1 MNKLFTKLLFACAL
15 LFYTKSNVLHAQCN
29 TSIYAVRDTI
39 ACGESIL
46 LQQTGV
52 GGASS
57 DDFTGNTLSGLWSS
71 VTAGWTLTSPCGTNP
86 LGAQHLWFAT
96 GSATPRQ
103 ATTVPVDASCGGDIC
118 FDFKMETQSPPPCD
132 GPDLPG
138 EGIYLQYRTIGAW
151 QTIHYFNPSSY
162 NFAGWNNYCYPIP
175 AAAQTST
182 TQFRWSQVQT
192 SGPTWDQW
200 GIDNVNIATCSGY
213 SCLWSGGA
221 IPVGYALDTVTVE
234 PQDSTT
240 YTLMY
245 SNWINDTCTA
255 DITIY
260 VAMPTITATQLPSN
274 CTGSTQLDALASVPA
289 NCTYRID
296 LYDAAGDGWVA
307 VGGNP
312 PQYHNMD
319 VMING
324 NLQSNYTMLSGSGP
338 DVFHIPVTDGDV
350 LETYL
355 QNWGSNFSDCG
366 YAIFDSQGA
375 LIRVDGLP
383 PVLGGTP
390 PVGCNVNSNSLSE
403 VIVSCPTTL
412 YYSYS
417 WQTTAGTVTGL
428 SNPNIYNPSVT
439 VSTTVDYVVTG
450 YDPLHPWCTAQDTIT
465 VLPNNSNISAT
476 LSGPS
481 TICVGDPVVLSFLP
495 MVGLA
500 NWDLTLNING
510 ITSPPITLDGSG
522 NDINTGLPLTFY
534 PSTTTTYDVVTLLD
548 ATGCP
553 AAVVNPSLTV
563 TVNQIPDA
571 GTSAAIT
578 VCETNPFFNLLSIL
592 GGTPNPIGVW
602 TNSSGAPVSSFYNP
616 ATSSSGVFTYTVTV
630 SPCPSAFSTVTVT
643 NHPLP
648 NAGTNGTHTVCE
660 NGAAFNM
667 YNFLGGTPL
676 AGGSWSDSNGSSVS
690 NVFDPSTMNGGVFT
704 YTVPPLLPCPSNSS
718 NLTITINQLPNAGI
732 NGTHV
737 VCENDPV
744 FNLFNYLTGS
754 PDVGGI
760 WTDVNN
766 IPVPNMFNPSTS
778 GSGTFIFT
786 YTVIGA
792 SPCPDATATVMITVN
807 PAPVVTISG
816 TISITQGMST
826 TIDFTLT
833 AGTAPFT
840 VVYDDGTGSIT
851 SPSFNSTTGTITVTP
866 NSTTNY
872 SLVSVTDD
880 NGCTASVS
888 GSVTITV
895 NQFPTATLSLAGN
908 ATICAGQNSD
918 LDFNLGGTPNFTVE
932 YNVNGVLN
940 SYVFNNTGSNLL
952 NVSPTT
958 TTTYTLV
965 SITDG
970 NGVIETNIWDSVTIT
985 VDPLPTAVL
994 SGNNTICDGEQ
1005 SPLNFTLTGAAN
1017 YTLTYSPGGVVT
1029 LDASGNDVSTSS
1041 PVMVNPNTT
1050 TAYNIV
1056 SLTDAN
1062 NCTNTGSGT
1071 ATITVN
1077 PLPTISISG
1086 TTPICIGQ
1094 SSNLSF
1100 TLSGTAPY
1108 NVNYLDGGSP
1118 ASVTLDAAGTVNG
1131 TPLSV
1136 TPNNTTTYTLV
1147 DVTDSNNCTASAN
1160 GNIIIVVN
1168 PLPTVTMSGSTS
1180 ICDGQS
1186 TALDFNFTGTGPYN
1200 INYDINSTNTS
1211 AVLSN
1216 NIDSIVVSP
1225 SATTTY
1231 NLINVTDA
1239 YCSNTASGTV
1249 IITVNPLPSATIS
1262 GGGIIC
1268 ADGSTTQID
1277 IIANGSAPFNVVYS
1291 DGFNNVALNGTSSP
1305 YNFQTNTAG
1314 AYTLNSITDVNGCAG
1329 NVSGVAI
1336 VVVNPLPIASFSFFP
1351 QPADLNNPTVY
1362 FTDLSSG
1369 HVAGIYDFGDGITEP
1384 TILGGQ
1390 LSHTY
1395 LDTGSYQ
1402 VLYSVTSIDGCIT
1415 SVSHTVIIDPAFL
1428 IYIPTAFTPNRDGKN
1443 DLFIPIMMGVGEYNF
1458 YIYDRF
1464 GGLIFGTTDQLKG
1477 WNGKLNENDFA
1488 LEGHYAYAIKIVD
1501 LLGKKRSF
1509 AGTLTLIR

>member
-1 MNKLFTKLLFACAL
+1 MNKLFTKLLFCCAL
-15 LFYTKSNVLHAQCN
+15 LFYTASNVLYAQCN
-29 TSIYAVRDTI
+29 TAIYAVRDTI
-39 ACGESIL
+39 ACGESIF

-57 DDFTGNTLSGLWSS
+57 DDFTGSTLSGLWST
-71 VTAGWTLTSPCGTNP
+71 VTSGWTLTSPCGTNP
-86 LGAQHLWFAT
+86 LGAQHLWFAQ

-103 ATTVPVDASCGGDIC
+103 ATTVQVDASCGGDIC

-138 EGIYLQYRTIGAW
+138 EGIYLQYRIAGGVW
-151 QTIHYFNPSSY
+151 VTIHYFNPGSY

-221 IPVGYALDTVTVE
+221 IPAGYSLDTITVA

-296 LYDAAGDGWVA
+296 LYDAAGDGWIA

-324 NLQSNYTMLSGSGP
+324 NLHNNYTMISGSGP

-355 QNWGSNFSDCG
+355 QNWGSNFADCG

-383 PVLGGTP
+383 PVMGGTP
-390 PVGCNVNSNSLSE
+390 PVGCNTNSNSLPE

-412 YYSYS
+412 FYSYS

-439 VSTTVDYVVTG
+439 VSTTTDYVVTG

-465 VLPNNSNISAT
+465 VLPNNSNITAT

-481 TICVGDPVVLSFLP
+481 VICTGDTVVLSFLP
-495 MVGLA
+495 MVGIP
-500 NWDLTLNING
+500 NWTLNLNVNG
-510 ITSPPITLDGSG
+510 SPFVYTLDGAG
-522 NDINTGLPLTFY
+522 NDISTGQPLTFY
-534 PSTTTTYDVVTLLD
+534 PVTTTTYDVVSLLD
-548 ATGCP
+548 GTGCP
-553 AAVVNPSLTV
+553 AAVTNPSLLV
-563 TVNQIPDA
+563 TVNQIPNAGISNGIIVCEVGPLVDLFSVLGGNPDIGGTWVNSA
-571 GTSAAIT
+571 GTT
-578 VCETNPFFNLLSIL
+578 LL
-592 GGTPNPIGVW
+592 
-602 TNSSGAPVSSFYNP
+602 SSFYNP

-643 NHPLP
+643 NNPLP
-648 NAGTNGTHTVCE
+648 SAGTNGTHTVCE
-660 NGAAFNM
+660 NSAAFNM

-676 AGGSWSDSNGSSVS
+676 SGGSWSDANGSSVS
-690 NVFDPSTMNGGVFT
+690 NIFDPSTMSGGVFT
-704 YTVPPLLPCPSNSS
+704 YTVPPLLPCPGNSA
-718 NLTITINQLPNAGI
+718 NLTITINQLPNAGA
-732 NGTHV
+732 NGTHI

-786 YTVIGA
+786 YTVTGA
-792 SPCPDATATVMITVN
+792 NPCPDATATVTITVN
-807 PAPVVTISG
+807 PAPIVTISG
-816 TISITQGMST
+816 TTSITQGMST

-833 AGTAPFT
+833 TGTAPFT
-840 VVYDDGTGSIT
+840 VVYDDGTGPII

-880 NGCTASVS
+880 NGCTASVN

-895 NQFPTATLSLAGN
+895 NQLPTITLSGN

-932 YNVNGVLN
+932 YNINGVLN
-940 SYVFNNTGSNLL
+940 SYVFNNIGSNLL

-970 NGVIETNIWDSVTIT
+970 NGVVETNISGSVTIT
-985 VDPLPTAVL
+985 VNPLPTAVL

-1005 SPLNFTLTGAAN
+1005 TPLNFTLTGAAN

-1029 LDASGNDVSTSS
+1029 LDASGNDVSTNS

-1050 TAYNIV
+1050 TAYDIV

-1062 NCTNTGSGT
+1062 NCTNIGSGT

-1086 TTPICIGQ
+1086 TTPICTGQ

-1147 DVTDSNNCTASAN
+1147 DVTDDNNCTTSAN
-1160 GNIIIVVN
+1160 GNITIVVN

-1186 TALDFNFTGTGPYN
+1186 TALNFNFTGIGPYN

-1211 AVLSN
+1211 AVLNN

-1231 NLINVTDA
+1231 SLINVTDA
-1239 YCSNTASGTV
+1239 YCSNTANGTV

-1262 GGGIIC
+1262 GGATLC
-1268 ADGSTTQID
+1268 ADGSTAQID
-1277 IIANGSAPFNVVYS
+1277 FDAVGTGPFNVIYS
-1291 DGFNNVALNGTSSP
+1291 DGFTNHTCNRFLFWEPFFSISKPLLFSKPLNQV
-1305 YNFQTNTAG
+1305 FR
-1314 AYTLNSITDVNGCAG
+1314 IT
-1329 NVSGVAI
+1329 
-1336 VVVNPLPIASFSFFP
+1336 PI
-1351 QPADLNNPTVY
+1351 
-1362 FTDLSSG
+1362 
-1369 HVAGIYDFGDGITEP
+1369 H
-1384 TILGGQ
+1384 
-1390 LSHTY
+1390 
-1395 LDTGSYQ
+1395 
-1402 VLYSVTSIDGCIT
+1402 
-1415 SVSHTVIIDPAFL
+1415 
-1428 IYIPTAFTPNRDGKN
+1428 NRKVRDISN
-1443 DLFIPIMMGVGEYNF
+1443 RL
-1458 YIYDRF
+1458 
-1464 GGLIFGTTDQLKG
+1464 
-1477 WNGKLNENDFA
+1477 
-1488 LEGHYAYAIKIVD
+1488 
-1501 LLGKKRSF
+1501 
-1509 AGTLTLIR
+1509 